1 VVTVLAAVATF
12 ATLAS
17 CAQENNTI
25 IDYGPA
31 DPPAGELDPHIEA
44 RIEAGGGMGEPPE
57 GSGLI
62 FELHDDGSVFTAG
75 SGPFDLDRYRLTP
88 EGIDRAH
95 HLLGDIELE
104 DTAYGEPS
112 ITDMPSTSVYVNLDG
127 QPGDLSVYALT
138 DPGDVGGLGL
148 SADQQAA
155 RASLMTTLDELDGLA
170 DDADLV
176 ADPPEDYVPERLD
189 VSFIPW
195 VTGDD
200 GGTTGL
206 EPLLWPLDTP
216 LTDRT
221 LGWDGLR
228 LCTTVEGD
236 EAAALTETMAIDQT
250 GPQTQPWS
258 TGAAEGSS
266 RPTTVAAQ
274 VHGLRPGED
283 ACGDQ
288 AEPEGTSDPPL
299 LDAGPLYPVELS
311 TPDGWDG
318 ALPANSFRPAQPL
331 EVYAV
336 VPAVAAAV
344 AGDPATDLSD
354 TDLTWYD
361 YRAIVAVADG
371 TTYVDIEARPTAG
384 STPDPDEPTTWRART
399 NLATGEVV
407 TVEAD

>member
-31 DPPAGELDPHIEA
+31 GPPAGELDPHIEA
-44 RIEAGGGMGEPPE
+44 RIEAGGGMGEAPE
-57 GSGLI
+57 GAGLI

-75 SGPFDLDRYRLTP
+75 SGPFGLERYRLGP
-88 EGIDRAH
+88 EGIDRARR
-95 HLLGDIELE
+95 LLGDIDLD

-112 ITDMPSTSVYVNLDG
+112 ITDMPSTAVYVNLDG
-127 QPGDLSVYALT
+127 HPGDLSVYALA
-138 DPGDVGGLGL
+138 DLDDIGGLGV

-155 RASLMTTLDELDGLA
+155 RAALMTTLDELDGLA
-170 DDADLV
+170 DDAHLV
-176 ADPPEDYVPERLD
+176 AEPPEDYRPERLD

-200 GGTTGL
+200 GSSTGL

-236 EAAALTETMAIDQT
+236 EATALTEAMAVDQT
-250 GPQTQPWS
+250 EPWS

-283 ACGDQ
+283 ACGDR

-311 TPDGWDG
+311 TSDGWDG
-318 ALPANSFRPAQPL
+318 TLPADSFRPARPL

-344 AGDPATDLSD
+344 ATDPATNLSD

-361 YRAIVAVADG
+361 YRAIAAVADG
-371 TTYVDIEARPTAG
+371 TTYLDIEARPTAG

-399 NLATGEVV
+399 DLRTGEVV
-407 TVEAD
+407 AVEAD

>member
-1 VVTVLAAVATF
+1 VLPALAAVATI

-17 CAQENNTI
+17 CAKENNTI

-44 RIEAGGGMGEPPE
+44 RIETGGGMGEAPE

-75 SGPFDLDRYRLTP
+75 SGPFELERYRLTP
-88 EGIDRAH
+88 EGIERAH
-95 HLLGDIELE
+95 DLLGDIELD
-104 DTAYGEPS
+104 DTAYGEPG

-138 DPGDVGGLGL
+138 DADDFGDLGL

-155 RASLMTTLDELDGLA
+155 RAALMTTLDDLGGLA
-170 DDADLV
+170 DDAGLV
-176 ADPPEDYVPERLD
+176 AEPPEAYVPERLD

-195 VTGDD
+195 VDGDD
-200 GGTTGL
+200 GSTGL

-221 LGWDGLR
+221 LGWDRLR

-236 EAAALTETMAIDQT
+236 EATTLIETMAIDRT
-250 GPQTQPWS
+250 GPQNQPWS

-266 RPTTVAAQ
+266 VPTAVAAQ

-283 ACGDQ
+283 ACGDR

-299 LDAGPLYPVELS
+299 LDAGPLYPIELS

-318 ALPANSFRPAQPL
+318 ALPADSFRPAQPL

-344 AGDPATDLSD
+344 ADDPATNLSD

-361 YRAIVAVADG
+361 FRAIVAVADG
-371 TTYVDIEARPTAG
+371 TTYVDVEASPTAG

-399 NLATGEVV
+399 DLATGEV
-407 TVEAD
+407 TTIEAD